1 MREVAMVKK
10 NNVERQF
17 DDLFSD
23 KEDTVYD
30 FNSKKLS
37 RKDKGIISCLENF
50 GLKEKK
56 CLDIGPGTGRW
67 IQFIA
72 GNKPDCIAAIDISS
86 ESLSRCSSNCEYLQ
100 KANLELDKFDFE
112 DDFFDVVVSFEVL
125 EHLQD
130 PSNYLKEVQRVTKPG
145 GLILMSLP
153 NIASFISRVRLLLGI
168 LPPAIA
174 NDPTHV
180 SFYRKRDIEKLIKNF
195 GLSAIFIPTSISIY
209 PATHKGILR
218 IPSNKYISQF
228 DDSLLFYILNK

>member
-1 MREVAMVKK
+1 MVNK

-17 DDLFSD
+17 DDLFSNKVD
-23 KEDTVYD
+23 KVYD
-30 FNSKKLS
+30 FDSKKLS
-37 RKDKGIISCLENF
+37 RKDKGIISCLKNY
-50 GLKEKK
+50 GLKGKK

-86 ESLSRCSSNCEYLQ
+86 ESLSRCSSYCDYLQ
-100 KANLELDKFDFE
+100 KANFELDKFDFE
-112 DDFFDVVVSFEVL
+112 DNFFDVVVSFEVL

-130 PSNYLKEVQRVTKPG
+130 PGNYLKEVQRVTKPG

-180 SFYRKRDIEKLIKNF
+180 SFYRKQDIKNLIKNL
-195 GLSAIFIPTSISIY
+195 GLTAIFIPTSISIN

-228 DDSLLFYILNK
+228 DDNLLFYILNK

>member
-1 MREVAMVKK
+1 MTKK
-10 NNVERQF
+10 NNVEKQF
-17 DDLFSD
+17 DNLFSHKSD
-23 KEDTVYD
+23 KVYD

-100 KANLELDKFDFE
+100 KANLELDKFDFK
-112 DDFFDVVVSFEVL
+112 DDFFDVVISFEVL

-130 PSNYLKEVQRVTKPG
+130 PSNYLKEIQRVTKPG

-153 NIASFISRVRLLLGI
+153 NIASFISRVRLLLGV

-180 SFYRKRDIEKLIKNF
+180 SFYRKKDIAKLMKNI
-195 GLSAIFIPTSISIY
+195 GLSATFIPTSISIN
-209 PATHKGILR
+209 PLTHKGILR
-218 IPSNKYISQF
+218 IPSNRYLSQF

>member
-1 MREVAMVKK
+1 MVNK

-17 DDLFSD
+17 DDLFSN
-23 KEDTVYD
+23 KVNKSYD

-37 RKDKGIISCLENF
+37 RKDKGIISCLENY
-50 GLKEKK
+50 GLKGKK

-72 GNKPDCIAAIDISS
+72 SHKPDCIAAIDISS
-86 ESLSRCSSNCEYLQ
+86 EALSRCSTNCKYLQ
-100 KANLELDKFDFE
+100 KANLELDKFDF
-112 DDFFDVVVSFEVL
+112 DDNFDVVVSFEVL

-130 PSNYLKEVQRVTKPG
+130 PSNYLKEMKRVTKPG
-145 GLILMSLP
+145 GLMLMSLP

-180 SFYRKRDIEKLIKNF
+180 SFYRKRDIENLFKKI
-195 GLSAIFIPTSISIY
+195 GLSAIFIPTSISIN

-228 DDSLLFYILNK
+228 DDSLLFYILNI

>member
-1 MREVAMVKK
+1 MANKI
-10 NNVERQF
+10 NVERQF
-17 DDLFSD
+17 DDLFSN
-23 KEDTVYD
+23 KVDTVYD

-37 RKDKGIISCLENF
+37 RKDKGIISCLENY
-50 GLKEKK
+50 GLKGKK

-67 IQFIA
+67 VQFIA
-72 GNKPDCIAAIDISS
+72 GNKPECIAAIDISS

-153 NIASFISRVRLLLGI
+153 NIASFISRVRLLLGV

-180 SFYRKRDIEKLIKNF
+180 SFYRKRDIEKLFKKI
-195 GLSAIFIPTSISIY
+195 GLSAIFIPTSISIN

-228 DDSLLFYILNK
+228 DDSLLFCILNK

>member
-1 MREVAMVKK
+1 MTKK
-10 NNVERQF
+10 TLNKINVEKQF
-17 DDLFSD
+17 DDLFSH
-23 KEDTVYD
+23 KRETVYD

-72 GNKPDCIAAIDISS
+72 GNNPDCIAAIDISS

-100 KANLELDKFDFE
+100 KANLELDKFDFK
-112 DDFFDVVVSFEVL
+112 DDFFDVVISFEVL

-130 PSNYLKEVQRVTKPG
+130 PSNFLKEIQRVTKPG

-153 NIASFISRVRLLLGI
+153 NIASFISRYSCCMDI
-168 LPPAIA
+168 
-174 NDPTHV
+174 TH
-180 SFYRKRDIEKLIKNF
+180 
-195 GLSAIFIPTSISIY
+195 
-209 PATHKGILR
+209 
-218 IPSNKYISQF
+218 
-228 DDSLLFYILNK
+228 